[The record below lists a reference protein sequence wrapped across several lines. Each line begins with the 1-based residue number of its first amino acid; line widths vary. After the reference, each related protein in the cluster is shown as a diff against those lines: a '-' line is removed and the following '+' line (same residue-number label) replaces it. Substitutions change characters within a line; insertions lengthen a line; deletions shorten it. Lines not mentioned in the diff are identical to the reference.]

1 MSKAISFTDPAWQLD
16 RRPQAYDR
24 LRQEAPVHVDPVTGN
39 HVLTRYADVRAA
51 LIDFKSFSNDAG
63 LVGLRESPVRDTINQ
78 MYRDKG
84 FCPVRDLQSYDPPE
98 HRTHRAPIDRAF
110 DHWNVQAIGDLIRDT
125 AHSIIDRFVERGE
138 VEFVSEFA
146 IPFPLHVFADQLGT
160 APEDALKLKQWS
172 DVSVE
177 EINPELSPEREIE
190 IAHIL
195 IGMKEYF
202 RDVLERT
209 RANPDDRLISKL
221 VQTTDAQGN
230 PLDEVE
236 LQMLIRAVVVA
247 AGDTTTFALGNAI
260 RLLIDNPAI
269 GPEIRDDPDKI
280 ASFVEETL
288 RIGSPVQTLFRRATR
303 DVAIGDSVIP
313 AGALVEVRYSAANL
327 DPATFACPQQIDL
340 SRSNGRAH
348 VAFGTGIHICIGM
361 QLARAELNLGLQ
373 ALLARIEN
381 LRPARGE
388 ESIVLSPAYIVNG
401 PIALHLAFDKR
412 SGAA

>member
-1 MSKAISFTDPAWQLD
+1 
-16 RRPQAYDR
+16 
-24 LRQEAPVHVDPVTGN
+24 
-39 HVLTRYADVRAA
+39 
-51 LIDFKSFSNDAG
+51 
-63 LVGLRESPVRDTINQ
+63 
-78 MYRDKG
+78 
-84 FCPVRDLQSYDPPE
+84 
-98 HRTHRAPIDRAF
+98 
-110 DHWNVQAIGDLIRDT
+110 
-125 AHSIIDRFVERGE
+125 
-138 VEFVSEFA
+138 
-146 IPFPLHVFADQLGT
+146 LHVFADQLGI

-190 IAHIL
+190 IARIL

-269 GPEIRDDPDKI
+269 GPEIRDDP
-280 ASFVEETL
+280 ARVAAFVEETL

-313 AGALVEVRYSAANL
+313 AGALVEVRYGAANL
-327 DPATFACPQQIDL
+327 DPAMFACPQQVDL

-401 PIALHLAFDKR
+401 PIVLHLAFDER